1 LLSAFSPFEI
11 RVDACAF
18 AHADGDFLW
27 ARADVFIENVD
38 RGVHRELEKY
48 VEHAPA
54 SARS

>member
-27 ARADVFIENVD
+27 AWADVFIENVV
-38 RGVHRELEKY
+38 RGVRREFEKY

-54 SARS
+54 SARR